1 MSRKLLL
8 TLALI
13 PLAACG
19 LEPPPGSNARLP
31 SDATQGAGDPTRAA
45 ILGSAYFF
53 GNSGGDPAALAQAAA
68 NMEFLAATLPYDP
81 RYTFMGSE
89 MMTLPAAQGELRQVL
104 LIASD
109 ADPQLV
115 IDGLY
120 GASRALRAQ
129 NPRAAAEVLP
139 PRAFPQAE
147 VTVQRL
153 MAPPPLPA
161 TAAAA
166 GALEQGIRRQENE
179 RLRSGIRAPL

>member
-1 MSRKLLL
+1 M
-8 TLALI
+8 TLALL
-13 PLAACG
+13 PLVGCG
-19 LEPPPGSNARLP
+19 VAPPPGSNARLP

-45 ILGSAYFF
+45 ILGSAYAF
-53 GNSGGDPAALAQAAA
+53 GNNTGGPAALARAAA

-81 RYTFMGSE
+81 RYSFMGSE
-89 MMTLPAAQGELRQVL
+89 MMTLPAAQSELRQTL

-120 GASRALRAQ
+120 GVSRALRAE
-129 NPRAAAEVLP
+129 NPRAAADVLP

-153 MAPPPLPA
+153 AAMPPLPA

-166 GALEQGIRRQENE
+166 SALEQGLRRQENE
-179 RLRSGIRAPL
+179 RLRGGIRGRF